1 MKTNSQLS
9 TTESK
14 NKTKLKNKLSKQLE
28 QEQNHGYGDFGGS
41 SVGRWKGENGG
52 KGTEIKKYKLVRTE

>member
-1 MKTNSQLS
+1 MNVRMTTNSQLS

-28 QEQNHGYGDFGGS
+28 QEQNHRCGDHLEGYQL
-41 SVGRWKGENGG
+41 GRERGRMGE
-52 KGTEIKKYKLVRTE
+52 KVQVL